1 MRKILFTLLTCMATL
16 TCMAQDNL
24 ALNKTS
30 IATSGTASFGNDGNT
45 GSRWE
50 SAHGV
55 DPQKWQVDLGSEQD
69 MNTFKIIWEG
79 AYAKDFTIKVGNTID
94 DEGWLRDGTVAI
106 TVSNQAL
113 TAFPAT
119 EVYRADNTVQGRYVL
134 FEGTQRGTP
143 YGYSFWEFEVY
154 NVTEAP
160 VVTNVAL
167 TATGQQPLTLGGT
180 LTLNATCTD
189 QMGGR
194 IVPSSLTY
202 NSSNT
207 NVATIEGNVLTAR
220 VTTTMAQS
228 DSYPDYMPNEV
239 SLSHTF
245 EAANDFGGIGFQHTG
260 TAGEGKAG
268 NRTTIHTIKI
278 EYR

>member
-1 MRKILFTLLTCMATL
+1 MATL

-94 DEGWLRDGTVAI
+94 DEGWLSGGTVAI
-106 TVSNQAL
+106 TVSNQSL

-119 EVYRADNTVQGRYVL
+119 EVYRADNSLVQV
-134 FEGTQRGTP
+134 
-143 YGYSFWEFEVY
+143 
-154 NVTEAP
+154 
-160 VVTNVAL
+160 
-167 TATGQQPLTLGGT
+167 
-180 LTLNATCTD
+180 
-189 QMGGR
+189 
-194 IVPSSLTY
+194 
-202 NSSNT
+202 
-207 NVATIEGNVLTAR
+207 
-220 VTTTMAQS
+220 
-228 DSYPDYMPNEV
+228 
-239 SLSHTF
+239 
-245 EAANDFGGIGFQHTG
+245 GFQEKG
-260 TAGEGKAG
+260 THRGRSCG
-268 NRTTIHTIKI
+268 TD
-278 EYR
+278 